1 MSRIVVADAGPLIA
15 LARIGRIELLRLLYG
30 GAVVPVAVMEELQLD
45 SRRPGADTL
54 RAARNAGWLEV
65 MTAPTDVHAL
75 KQVLDPGEA
84 EAILLAENIA
94 CRFLLIDE
102 RRGRAIA
109 RNRGIPVVGTAGLLL
124 NAKRK
129 GRLTAVTPELE
140 RLSQNGYRLAP
151 ALIEEIRRL
160 AGEPGSTPST
170 PTSHVGRCSAGD
182 AGRTRRDDL
191 AR

>member
-30 GAVVPVAVMEELQLD
+30 DAVIPAAVMEELQLD
-45 SRRPGADTL
+45 SGRPGADAL
-54 RAARNAGWLEV
+54 RAARNAGWLDV
-65 MTAPTDVHAL
+65 MTAPTDVYTL

-102 RRGRAIA
+102 RRGRAVA
-109 RNRGIPVVGTAGLLL
+109 RHRGIPVVGTAGLLL

-129 GRLTAVTPELE
+129 GRLQAVAPELE

-151 ALIEEIRRL
+151 ELVEEIRRL
-160 AGEPGSTPST
+160 ADE
-170 PTSHVGRCSAGD
+170 
-182 AGRTRRDDL
+182 
-191 AR
+191 

>member
-30 GAVVPVAVMEELQLD
+30 GAVVPVAVMEELQLA
-45 SRRPGADTL
+45 SRRPGADAL

-75 KQVLDPGEA
+75 KQVLDAGEA

-109 RNRGIPVVGTAGLLL
+109 RHRGIPVVGTAGLLL

-129 GRLTAVTPELE
+129 GRLEAVTPELE

-151 ALIEEIRRL
+151 ALVEEIRRL
-160 AGEPGSTPST
+160 AGE
-170 PTSHVGRCSAGD
+170 
-182 AGRTRRDDL
+182 
-191 AR
+191 

>member
-84 EAILLAENIA
+84 EAMPLL
-94 CRFLLIDE
+94 L
-102 RRGRAIA
+102 A
-109 RNRGIPVVGTAGLLL
+109 RNRGIPVVGTAGLPLPAHRRTPWHLDDVPPEMQAELVEMTWLDDDRLL
-124 NAKRK
+124 TIADSTMPDEDQQRM
-129 GRLTAVTPELE
+129 AELSNHE
-140 RLSQNGYRLAP
+140 GLAP
-151 ALIEEIRRL
+151 ASGYE
-160 AGEPGSTPST
+160 APAS
-170 PTSHVGRCSAGD
+170 
-182 AGRTRRDDL
+182 
-191 AR
+191 